1 VILEMWDGLKK
12 ITDFTMTT
20 STLQNDIQKLQLLQA
35 TKFLRAYLECSDQI
49 QAAIRE
55 MLDILN
61 DPETDEDDRDMTLFT
76 LADSLFPD
84 PHESRLGMNLDE
96 SERVDASS
104 SEEMRQALDEMDKE
118 EEMFA
123 ERLRAIMEEKG
134 LTQTQLAE
142 SLKIGQSAISNM
154 LHRQCRPQRRTVLRI
169 AEALGVDPGDLWPA
183 WHT

>member
-1 VILEMWDGLKK
+1 
-12 ITDFTMTT
+12 
-20 STLQNDIQKLQLLQA
+20 
-35 TKFLRAYLECSDQI
+35 
-49 QAAIRE
+49 
-55 MLDILN
+55 
-61 DPETDEDDRDMTLFT
+61 
-76 LADSLFPD
+76 
-84 PHESRLGMNLDE
+84 MNLDE